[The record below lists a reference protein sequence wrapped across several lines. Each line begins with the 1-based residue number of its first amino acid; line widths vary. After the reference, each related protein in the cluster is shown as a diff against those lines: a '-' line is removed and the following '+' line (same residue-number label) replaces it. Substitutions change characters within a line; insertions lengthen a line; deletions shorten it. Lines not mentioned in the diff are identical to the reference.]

1 MFYDEKQ
8 YVNTIYSMSATDSS
22 NNDINVIEPQAP
34 VDVNRI
40 ETQTDDKPKT
50 GLLSKLMPTSTL
62 VDKLSETNN
71 NNLDIKEVVSK
82 KEYPIKEYAS
92 TKLSKRPAIQLNI
105 KNGETGVKCKKMTM
119 TAYQPLN
126 NKDEPTGIWFMQ
138 VIPGQEDTLSA
149 DAIANLEKDPAIAVY
164 NENSA
169 APMQS
174 NGIGKLKEMIGQ
186 KMVPAVTNPVTGGYN
201 SAKWGSTKRRR
212 NRKSMTKKRRERVFR

>member
-1 MFYDEKQ
+1 
-8 YVNTIYSMSATDSS
+8 MSDSP
-22 NNDINVIEPQAP
+22 NNDINVIEQQAP
-34 VDVNRI
+34 TDANRI
-40 ETQTDDKPKT
+40 ETQPDNKPKT
-50 GLLSKLMPTSTL
+50 GLLSKLMPTSKL
-62 VDKLSETNN
+62 EEKLSETNN

-82 KEYPIKEYAS
+82 KDYPIKEYAS

-105 KNGETGVKCKKMTM
+105 KPDTVVNCKKMTM
-119 TAYQPLN
+119 NAYQPLN
-126 NKDEPTGIWFMQ
+126 NKGESTGIWFMQ
-138 VIPGQEDTLSA
+138 VIPSQNDTLSA

-186 KMVPAVTNPVTGGYN
+186 KMAPVVTNQNGGYN

-212 NRKSMTKKRRERVFR
+212 NRKSMTKKRRERGFR